1 MSQGQMILKDL
12 KQGKTITPLDA
23 LPKYGCFRL
32 AARIYD
38 LRSEGHD
45 IQSEMVH
52 DESGKQYAKYFLHK
66 TQGI

>member
-1 MSQGQMILKDL
+1 MTQADQILNDL

-38 LRSEGHD
+38 LRCGGHN
-45 IQSEMVH
+45 IKGEMVH
-52 DESGKQYAKYFLHK
+52 NENGKHYMRYYL
-66 TQGI
+66 